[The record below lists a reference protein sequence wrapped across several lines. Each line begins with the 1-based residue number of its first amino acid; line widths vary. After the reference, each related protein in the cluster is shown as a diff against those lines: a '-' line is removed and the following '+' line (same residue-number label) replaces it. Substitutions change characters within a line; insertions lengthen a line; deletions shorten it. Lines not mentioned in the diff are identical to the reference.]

1 MADILGWWNSYLGSY
16 RQRTA
21 SMPELVAEGGKL
33 IGARGSLLSDV
44 PSFHQKNQNQSI
56 KSNVFPC
63 YNYTRYLGLFTWYIT
78 NGR

>member
-1 MADILGWWNSYLGSY
+1 ML
-16 RQRTA
+16 
-21 SMPELVAEGGKL
+21 ELVAEGGKL

-63 YNYTRYLGLFTWYIT
+63 YNYTRYLGLFT
-78 NGR
+78 